1 MAISNENLIRD
12 ALGLL
17 GVLSEVEGMT
27 AEQGSIGL
35 RALNEL
41 MADWEQ
47 DGVNLEWYEQTS
59 FAADAPLPDHAIL
72 AVKYYLAM
80 ALAPYFRV
88 AVSPEFTALGGKYY
102 ARLIRDAVRQRIQP
116 TDVSSLPLGSGF
128 NGTYDISTGNF

>member
-1 MAISNENLIRD
+1 MSISNEQLIAD

-17 GVLSEVEGMT
+17 GVLSEVEGVT
-27 AEQGSIGL
+27 AEQGRIGL

-47 DGVNLEWYEQTS
+47 DGVNLEYFEQSS
-59 FAADAPLPDHAIL
+59 FADDAPIPDHAIL

-88 AVSPEFTALGGKYY
+88 TVSPEFTALGGKYY
-102 ARLIRDAVRQRIQP
+102 ARLIRDAVKQRMQAS
-116 TDVSSLPLGSGF
+116 DLSHLPFGSGLG
-128 NGTYDISTGNF
+128 GTWDITSGN